1 MSDDID
7 RLDMERIEQGGSVAG
22 KRIEMKIGERLR
34 RFAEADLVGNDD
46 AVAVGGERLDRRL
59 PIARGEVAAM
69 QEERRA
75 PVRITLWRHVHIGHV
90 EPLAALRDHE
100 HVYRVRVGEAFKPN
114 AERLFG

>member
-1 MSDDID
+1 
-7 RLDMERIEQGGSVAG
+7 MERIEQGGSIAG
-22 KRIEMKIGERLR
+22 KRIEMKIGQRLR
-34 RFAEADLVGNDD
+34 RFAKTDLVGNDD
-46 AVAVGGERLDRRL
+46 AVAVCGKHLDRGL

-69 QEERRA
+69 QEERGA
-75 PVRITLWRHVHIGHV
+75 PIRITLWRHVHIGHV